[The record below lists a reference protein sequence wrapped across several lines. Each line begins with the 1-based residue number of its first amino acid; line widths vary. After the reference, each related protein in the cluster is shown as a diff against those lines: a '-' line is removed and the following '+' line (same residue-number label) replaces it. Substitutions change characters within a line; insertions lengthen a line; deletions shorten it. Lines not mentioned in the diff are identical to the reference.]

1 MNEVITQ
8 VLSGSLASIVGGVI
22 GFSSANAIR
31 KRQREEYLL
40 DRKRASLFDA
50 FSKLHSVYVKLL
62 GKPIS
67 EREISEADFQNIDYV
82 VTFLVVHYPELLD
95 SHGTKLSNVATNIF
109 LKKYYTREQ
118 KEELFLLLDGPVVD
132 LLNEFQD
139 ILVGYEQ

>member
-22 GFSSANAIR
+22 GFSSANVIR
-31 KRQREEYLL
+31 KRQREEYLR

-62 GKPIS
+62 GRPIS
-67 EREISEADFQNIDYV
+67 EREISEADFQNIDYI
-82 VTFLVVHYPELLD
+82 VTFLVVHYPGLLD
-95 SHGTKLSNVATNIF
+95 SHGTELSNVATTIY
-109 LKKYYTREQ
+109 LKKYYTKER
-118 KEELFLLLDGPVVD
+118 KEELFLLLDGPMVG

-139 ILVGYEQ
+139 MLARFK